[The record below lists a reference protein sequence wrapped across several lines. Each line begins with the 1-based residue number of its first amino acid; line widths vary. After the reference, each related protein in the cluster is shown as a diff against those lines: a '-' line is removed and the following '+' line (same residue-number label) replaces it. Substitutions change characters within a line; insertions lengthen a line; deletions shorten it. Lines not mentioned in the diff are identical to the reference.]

1 MTIQDKTLKQF
12 QMDIQLAKRRKVQE
26 AVDRLL
32 LEREAYKKSQE
43 KVEVSVKRA
52 KLNDS
57 SVQSKV
63 SVGNSTQNSVHQSVK
78 LNVSDIVTESVEI
91 TTRLDGSKTEK
102 KEVTHN
108 KTFGEET
115 ALTHI
120 RKVAS
125 FKEVAVENYR
135 TVRVSE
141 YGLDYDQLN
150 RQRYVEKILLDTE
163 SPYNASETL
172 LDSLKTFSVSE
183 LMKLEEG
190 FLKDRIRKKSLK
202 YLLETLPKT
211 SAIYTV
217 LFKMNEDVDIFF
229 PYQVYQQEAFTEEI
243 EDKIKEA
250 LPSNMA
256 ETEQLREVF
265 TNELVGKA
273 LQEPNWTKKNNLK
286 FSEKKHKWDKKRMEH
301 SIYMYELVEQDLLSS
316 KMFDDNVGLSWELL
330 QSQLL
335 KHFITMKVLI
345 GSSCD
350 LKTLKMNCLST
361 ELQSWRDVKHGS
373 YFDMD
378 VDYID
383 YKFHQTGLFM
393 STLQVVLNR
402 NIVKFSMEIP
412 LLKMGWE
419 HAFESTIQLDQDTY
433 KKHPDWTLVTPEN
446 LMLRAKFQSSSSD
459 TKKMD
464 HVLKYAKNHS
474 ELLQELME
482 PTQEEFIL
490 NVPYTREN
498 LLKGLIQF

>member
-1 MTIQDKTLKQF
+1 MTIQDEKLKKLA
-12 QMDIQLAKRRKVQE
+12 MAIKAAKRRKDQV
-26 AVDRLL
+26 AVDRLVS
-32 LEREAYKKSQE
+32 EREVYKKSQE
-43 KVEVSVKRA
+43 KVEVSVKRP

-57 SVQSKV
+57 CVQSKV
-63 SVGNSTQNSVHQSVK
+63 SVGNSTKESVRQSVK
-78 LNVSDIVTESVEI
+78 VNVSDIVTESVEI

-108 KTFGEET
+108 KTFGEEI
-115 ALTHI
+115 ALTNI

-125 FKEVAVENYR
+125 FKQVAVENYR

-150 RQRYVEKILLDTE
+150 RQRYVEKFLLDTE
-163 SPYNASETL
+163 SPYDPSKTL

-217 LFKMNEDVDIFF
+217 LSKMTEDVDIFF
-229 PYQVYQQEAFTEEI
+229 PYQVYQQEAFTQEI

-256 ETEQLREVF
+256 QTEHLREVF
-265 TNELVGKA
+265 TNALVGQA

-286 FSEKKHKWDKKRMEH
+286 FIEKKHKWDKKRMEH
-301 SIYMYELVEQDLLSS
+301 SIYMYELVEQDLLSNT
-316 KMFDDNVGLSWELL
+316 MFEDNVGLSWELL

-345 GSSCD
+345 GSSCEM
-350 LKTLKMNCLST
+350 LKMNCLST

-373 YFDMD
+373 YFEED
-378 VDYID
+378 VDYMD
-383 YKFHQTGLFM
+383 YKFHQTGLYM
-393 STLQVVLNR
+393 STLQVVVNR
-402 NIVKFSMEIP
+402 SIVKFSIEIP
-412 LLKMGWE
+412 LLKLGWE
-419 HAFESTIQLDQDTY
+419 NAFESTIQLDQDTY

-446 LMLRAKFQSSSSD
+446 LIRRAKFQSSSSD

-474 ELLQELME
+474 ELLQDLME
-482 PTQEEFIL
+482 PTKEKFIP